1 MIISDEIEVATIVNQ
16 RWNETLR
23 NYSDYRIATPIK
35 FGNREWC
42 DDDKIKESATKR
54 ETFRIFGRFAISFL
68 FTRFLRRGRG
78 CSS

>member
-1 MIISDEIEVATIVNQ
+1 MKILEIIATIALP
-16 RWNETLR
+16 LR
-23 NYSDYRIATPIK
+23 SSLATVSDAMMT
-35 FGNREWC
+35 
-42 DDDKIKESATKR
+42 KESATKR